1 MTAMIPKTAKTPQPG
16 PVPPPA
22 ARTTYRSVFAAGE
35 FRVLFATLLM
45 FVLGFE
51 FEILGLSVLVYAQTR
66 SAFWTALAFS
76 MGFAPQA
83 LGGALFTA
91 LADRLP
97 PRLVIA
103 AGLLIRAVPG
113 LVIGLWPGLPV
124 PAMLALVGVVATATP
139 VFTAAN
145 SAVLPEVLDGDR
157 YVLGRSVFSVTGSAT
172 QIIGLGIGGAILAVL
187 PARRLLLAA
196 GLSLL
201 AAALI
206 ARLGLRPRPARTGG
220 AKASAGAND
229 ADRAAARGIVRATL
243 SGNIELLA
251 DRTVRGLL
259 LAQWLPAWL
268 VTGAESLIVPYTGSL
283 GLPPSAAS
291 PLLAATPAGML
302 LGDVIVGRF
311 CRPRVRQRLAFPLAA
326 AMGLPLLALAFRPPL
341 PVAGAVLFACG
352 FGFAYALGIQQAF
365 LDSLPARLRGQAFGL
380 NSTGIM
386 TGQGLIPPAAGG
398 LALAFGAGAAMTVAG
413 AATILAALL
422 LRGPLTGRGTR
433 IPPGGPARQRR
444 RAPLSRGSPAV
455 RAHRR
460 PARGPVRPAPR
471 CDRTSTNGGSP
482 LPALSSRGDPPLK

>member
-1 MTAMIPKTAKTPQPG
+1 MTATTPKSR
-16 PVPPPA
+16 PA
-22 ARTTYRSVFAAGE
+22 PSPSARTTYGSVFAVGE

-97 PRLVIA
+97 PRLVIT
-103 AGLLIRAVPG
+103 AGLLTRAVPG

-124 PAMLALVGVVATATP
+124 PAMLALVAVVATATP

-145 SAVLPEVLDGDR
+145 SAVLPEILDGDR

-172 QIIGLGIGGAILAVL
+172 QIIGLGIGGAILAAL

-206 ARLGLRPRPARTGG
+206 ARLGLRPRPARTGP
-220 AKASAGAND
+220 
-229 ADRAAARGIVRATL
+229 AARGIVRATL

-283 GLPPSAAS
+283 GLPASAAS

-311 CRPRVRQRLAFPLAA
+311 CRPRVRRRLAFPLAA

-386 TGQGLIPPAAGG
+386 TGQGLIPPLAGG
-398 LALAFGAGAAMTVAG
+398 LALAVGAGAAMTVAG

-422 LRGPLTGRGTR
+422 LRGPLTGR
-433 IPPGGPARQRR
+433 RQSHGALKPQLTHHH
-444 RAPLSRGSPAV
+444 RAPVML
-455 RAHRR
+455 
-460 PARGPVRPAPR
+460 
-471 CDRTSTNGGSP
+471 NQW
-482 LPALSSRGDPPLK
+482 L